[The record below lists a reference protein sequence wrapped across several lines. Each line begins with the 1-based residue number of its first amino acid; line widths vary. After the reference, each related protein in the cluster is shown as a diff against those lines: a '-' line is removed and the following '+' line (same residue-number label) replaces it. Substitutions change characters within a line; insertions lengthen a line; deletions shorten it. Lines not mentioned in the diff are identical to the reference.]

1 MKILRQASIG
11 IALLLLCAAI
21 SSCTGG
27 AVNGTGEAPLTADQ
41 KAAAAQ
47 KQGGPGGIKA
57 KEGGGVMP
65 DPIPPKPGEHVGA
78 PDAGGKSSGG

>member
-1 MKILRQASIG
+1 MKIIRQASIG
-11 IALLLLCAAI
+11 IVLLILGASLV
-21 SSCTGG
+21 SCTGG

-47 KQGGPGGIKA
+47 KQGGAGSIKA

-65 DPIPPKPGEHVGA
+65 DPIPPRPGEHVGA
-78 PDAGGKSSGG
+78 PESGGKSSGG